1 MPTFNPRPNRR
12 SSVLIAALAAGTLV
26 IGASPTPVA
35 AATMCNTEL
44 PHQPS
49 NDNRASAKDL
59 SGGTFTTNGR
69 NCYATKE
76 VGEPNHAGQAAA
88 KSVWFDLDTFQ
99 GYAARIDVYT
109 AGSDFDTRLAVYT
122 TEGGTLVAENDD
134 VATGND
140 TSKVSFLRAPTGP
153 SRVIE
158 YKVAVDGYTRGATTA
173 EGTYII
179 SWVQPLVAFTST
191 THLTRSI
198 FRVYN
203 GTDPS
208 SADYSKTIAEY
219 KSGHDRQPGM
229 IADNRGRPGI
239 DAAMPV
245 ARLYTSVFNRLP
257 DPSGLAY
264 WIKKRKAGATLNDIA
279 AAMTASNEFKTTYGT
294 LDNGQFVDLV
304 YQNVLKRAP
313 DSSGRTYWIN
323 KLNSGF
329 KRSAMM
335 AQFSESNEYVTKS
348 EKVTRAAIIWRLGH
362 GSKTDAQIR
371 TMASTYF
378 YGTDYFTFLL
388 EDPQFKSYIA
398 GF

>member
-1 MPTFNPRPNRR
+1 MDARTVIR
-12 SSVLIAALAAGTLV
+12 VLKTPVTLILLVVFVVWVTQWALAEVRKPIPKAPLPPCVVTDVG
-26 IGASPTPVA
+26 P
-35 AATMCNTEL
+35 EL
-44 PHQPS
+44 
-49 NDNRASAKDL
+49 
-59 SGGTFTTNGR
+59 TT
-69 NCYATKE
+69 
-76 VGEPNHAGQAAA
+76 
-88 KSVWFDLDTFQ
+88 D
-99 GYAARIDVYT
+99 
-109 AGSDFDTRLAVYT
+109 
-122 TEGGTLVAENDD
+122 
-134 VATGND
+134 
-140 TSKVSFLRAPTGP
+140 KVF
-153 SRVIE
+153 V
-158 YKVAVDGYTRGATTA
+158 
-173 EGTYII
+173 
-179 SWVQPLVAFTST
+179 
-191 THLTRSI
+191 
-198 FRVYN
+198 RVYN